1 LRRVLETLIFWCALL
16 GSALLLLGPGDS
28 SARRQFT
35 EIDARSTETF
45 RVCSRVR
52 ARSGPDPVA
61 EVRLF
66 HERSPSVYAAAG
78 VARTERGVACLD
90 RVPRGLSWILAE
102 APGFARAAAKLS
114 VQGDVS
120 HELTL
125 EPESKLGVLVL
136 DELGQPIARATVLVT
151 AADPVP
157 FGALT
162 NAEGKAEIGRLPPA
176 PWKVRAHALGFESA
190 SSDDVVRDLRLV
202 LRRLSAIDVRVLAN
216 GEPVDGAAV
225 LIAGSSLWPA
235 RRAQTDAA
243 GIARIRGLSE
253 GSYDLRASHESLV
266 SPTLHGFELGRGVTE
281 TVTLELAPGRI
292 VTALVTDGE
301 SSTALGVAGAD
312 VVLVEAGVAS
322 FPLQGRTN
330 KDGKVTLGPI
340 APGPATLSARATD
353 FVGGPLVV
361 VPDVVTEPV
370 RVPLIRGGRLRGEV
384 VDDRGFPIE
393 GAGIEIIGTDR
404 FGLPIAETPLVNR
417 FRAIHFEWS
426 LGGPPPLIPAGELG
440 VMPGPVP
447 PIPHGP
453 AFAALAPTATATG
466 VAAEPP
472 PAPWITNKSGEFDA
486 RPITPGRVRALVRHP
501 DYVETTSELVAVSSG
516 GEARV
521 KVVLLRGGAV
531 DGRVLDDRG
540 FPVEGAP
547 VLLIAERGTFERREF
562 TRGDGAFSF
571 TAAPSRVTLSVARP
585 EDPGRNVVIRAL
597 DVPENGRIELDLT
610 LPKPRE
616 AVRITV
622 VDAAGDPIE
631 LAEVRAL
638 SLAPDVPL
646 RKTLFTGEDGRLE
659 LPDAAGLPLRLLF
672 DAPRFSAIEKIFDS
686 APAEVRV
693 ELDAG
698 VLISGRVTAVR
709 GRSGVPSAI
718 VSLRGAVQ
726 RRSTSSDADGFFR
739 FDSVAPGPIEIRVS
753 HPDYA
758 DESMA
763 FEVTSTGRAD
773 RPLELE
779 PIDLQEPGAI
789 EGRVVDASGNP
800 VSGARVGEN
809 FVPTYVPE
817 GALPAGMAL
826 SDSNGDFVLRG
837 LKPGPRRLS
846 AYAPG
851 VGRGSVDAVEVVAG
865 RSAGSVTIRL
875 SDVSIDNEPFATG
888 GLAVTLGEQ
897 RDGDAVSVV
906 VVDVTAGSEAE
917 RGGLHKNDVLTQ
929 IDGQKPSSM
938 DDARL
943 RLAGRAGTDVVL
955 EVTRDSGDVRL
966 RVTRQAVRR

>member
-1 LRRVLETLIFWCALL
+1 MSRVEQRALE
-16 GSALLLLGPGDS
+16 S
-28 SARRQFT
+28 
-35 EIDARSTETF
+35 F
-45 RVCSRVR
+45 RLCVSVR
-52 ARSGPDPVA
+52 ARSGQGVPLA
-61 EVRLF
+61 ELRAF
-66 HERSPSVYAAAG
+66 HERSTRLFEAAG
-78 VARTERGVACLD
+78 SARTEGGRACID
-90 RVPRGLSWILAE
+90 DVPRGVSWLLVDA
-102 APGFARAAAKLS
+102 AGFARASAKINLKS
-114 VQGDVS
+114 DLE

-125 EPESKLGVLVL
+125 DPESKLGVLVL
-136 DELGQPIARATVLVT
+136 DELGEAIPRATVLVT
-151 AADPVP
+151 GAEPLP

-162 NAEGKAEIGRLPPA
+162 NAEGKAELGRLPPP
-176 PWKVRAHALGFESA
+176 PWRVRAHAMGFESA
-190 SSDDVVRDLRLV
+190 SSEGVVRDLRLV
-202 LRRLSAIDVRVLAN
+202 LRRLAAIDVRVLSDGA
-216 GEPVDGAAV
+216 PVDGADV
-225 LIAGSSLWPA
+225 FIAGSTLWPA
-235 RRAQTDAA
+235 RRARTDAA

-253 GSYDLRASHESLV
+253 GSYDLRASHGNLV
-266 SPTLHGFELGRGVTE
+266 APTLHGFELGRGVTE
-281 TVTLELAPGRI
+281 TVTLELAPGRL

-301 SSTALGVAGAD
+301 SNTALGVPGAD

-340 APGPATLSARATD
+340 APGPTTLSARATD

-417 FRAIHFEWS
+417 FRAVHFEWS

-453 AFAALAPTATATG
+453 FAASVPATTASG

-472 PAPWITNKSGEFDA
+472 PAPWITNRSGEFDA

-501 DYVETTSELVAVSSG
+501 DYVETTSELVTVGSG

-521 KVVLLRGGAV
+521 KVVLLRGGGV

-540 FPVEGAP
+540 FPVEGAQ
-547 VLLIAERGTFERREF
+547 VLLVAERGTFERREL

-571 TAAPSRVTLSVARP
+571 SAAPSRVTLSVARP
-585 EDPGRNVVIRAL
+585 EDPGRHVLVRAL
-597 DVPENGRIELDLT
+597 EVPENGRVELDLT

-622 VDAAGDPIE
+622 VDSQDAPIE

-659 LPDAAGLPLRLLF
+659 LPDAAGLPLRLVV
-672 DAPRFSAIEKIFDS
+672 DAPHFSAIEKTFDA

-693 ELDAG
+693 TLDAG
-698 VLISGRVTAVR
+698 VLITGRVTAVR
-709 GRSGVPSAI
+709 GRSGVPNAI
-718 VSLRGAVQ
+718 VSLRGPVQ

-739 FDSVAPGPIEIRVS
+739 FDSVAPGPIELRVS

-758 DESMA
+758 DESRG

-779 PIDLQEPGAI
+779 PIDLEEPGSI
-789 EGRVVDASGNP
+789 EGRVVDANGNP

-826 SDSNGDFVLRG
+826 SDSSGEFVLRG

-865 RSAGSVTIRL
+865 RSVSGVTVRL
-875 SDVSIDNEPFATG
+875 SDLSVENEPFATG

-906 VVDVTAGSEAE
+906 VVDVSAGSEAE
-917 RGGLHKNDVLTQ
+917 RGGLRANDVLTL
-929 IDGQKPSSM
+929 IDGQRPSSM
-938 DDARL
+938 NDARV

-955 EVTRDSGDVRL
+955 EVSRTDGPVRL
-966 RVTRQAVRR
+966 RITRQAIRR

>member
-1 LRRVLETLIFWCALL
+1 V
-16 GSALLLLGPGDS
+16 
-28 SARRQFT
+28 
-35 EIDARSTETF
+35 
-45 RVCSRVR
+45 RVR
-52 ARSGPDPVA
+52 ARQGRDPVA
-61 EVRLF
+61 EVRALT
-66 HERSPSVYAAAG
+66 ERTPGVHVPAG
-78 VARTERGVACLD
+78 ATRTEGGSACIDGVPSGPLW
-90 RVPRGLSWILAE
+90 LLAE
-102 APGFARAAAKLS
+102 APGYARASAKVTVRS
-114 VQGDVS
+114 DVE

-125 EPESKLGVLVL
+125 DPESKLAVLVL
-136 DELGQPIARATVLVT
+136 DELGQPIARATVLVL
-151 AADPVP
+151 ARDPLP

-162 NAEGKAEIGRLPPA
+162 NAEGQAVLGRLPPA
-176 PWKVRAHALGFESA
+176 PWNVRAHAAGFESA
-190 SSDDVVRDLRLV
+190 SSDGVVRDLRLV
-202 LRRLSAIDVRVLAN
+202 LRRLSSLDVRVLAN
-216 GEPVDGAAV
+216 GEPVDGASV

-235 RRAQTDAA
+235 RRAETDAA

-253 GSYDLRASHESLV
+253 GTYDLRASHRHLV
-266 SPTLHGFELGRGVTE
+266 APTLHGFELGRGVTE
-281 TVTLELAPGRI
+281 TVTLELEPGRM

-301 SSTALGVAGAD
+301 TNTAPAVPGAD

-322 FPLQGRTN
+322 FPLQGRTD
-330 KDGKVTLGPI
+330 KRGLVTLGPI
-340 APGPATLSARATD
+340 PAGPATLSARATD

-384 VDDRGFPIE
+384 VDDRGFPVE
-393 GAGIEIIGTDR
+393 GAGIEVIGTDR

-417 FRAIHFEWS
+417 FRAVHFEWS

-453 AFAALAPTATATG
+453 SFAAPAPAATG
-466 VAAEPP
+466 IAAEPP
-472 PAPWITNKSGEFDA
+472 PAPWITNPRGEFDA

-501 DYVETTSELVAVSSG
+501 EYVETTSDLVTVASG

-521 KVVLLRGGAV
+521 KVVLLRGGGV

-540 FPVEGAP
+540 FPVEGAQ
-547 VLLIAERGTFERREF
+547 VSLIAERGTFERREF

-585 EDPGRNVVIRAL
+585 DDPNRNVLIRAL
-597 DVPENGRIELDLT
+597 EVPENGRLELDLT
-610 LPKPRE
+610 LPAPRE
-616 AVRITV
+616 AVSITV

-638 SLAPDVPL
+638 SLSPDVPL
-646 RKTLFTGEDGRLE
+646 RRTSFTGEDGRVE

-672 DAPRFSAIEKIFDS
+672 DAPRFSAVERTFDATPTS
-686 APAEVRV
+686 IRV
-693 ELDAG
+693 ALDAG
-698 VLISGRVTAVR
+698 VLVQGRVTAVR
-709 GRSGVPSAI
+709 GRTGVANAI

-726 RRSTSSDADGFFR
+726 RRSTSTDADGFYR
-739 FDSVAPGPIEIRVS
+739 FDSVAPGPIEIRIS

-758 DESMA
+758 DESMG
-763 FEVTSTGRAD
+763 FEVTSTGRAA

-779 PIDLQEPGAI
+779 PIDLVEPGSI
-789 EGRVVDASGNP
+789 EGRVVDANGDP

-817 GALPAGMAL
+817 SALPLGMAQT
-826 SDSNGDFVLRG
+826 DSNGEFVLRG
-837 LKPGPRRLS
+837 MKPGPRRLS

-865 RSAGSVTIRL
+865 RSTSGVTVRL
-875 SDVSIDNEPFATG
+875 SEAGVDDEPFATG
-888 GLAVTLGEQ
+888 GVAVTLGEQ
-897 RDGDAVSVV
+897 RDGDSVSVV

-917 RGGLHKNDVLTQ
+917 RGGLLSGDVLDA

-938 DDARL
+938 ADARV
-943 RLAGRAGTDVVL
+943 RLGGRAGTDVVL
-955 EVTRDSGDVRL
+955 EVKRAGTDVRL
-966 RVTRQAVRR
+966 RITRQAVRR

>member
-1 LRRVLETLIFWCALL
+1 M
-16 GSALLLLGPGDS
+16 LLLLGPGDS
-28 SARRQFT
+28 SARGLGSRVEQR
-35 EIDARSTETF
+35 ALETF
-45 RVCSRVR
+45 RLCAQVR
-52 ARSGPDPVA
+52 TRSGAAPVA
-61 EVRLF
+61 VLRAF
-66 HERSPSVYAAAG
+66 HERSAGYFEAAG
-78 VARTERGVACLD
+78 SARTEQGRGCIDA
-90 RVPRGLSWILAE
+90 VPRGVSWLLAE
-102 APGFARAAAKLS
+102 AAGFARASTQITLQS
-114 VQGDVS
+114 DS
-120 HELTL
+120 EHELWL
-125 EPESKLGVLVL
+125 EPESRLAVLVL
-136 DELGQPIARATVLVT
+136 DELGEAIPRATVLVT
-151 AADPVP
+151 GTELLP

-162 NAEGKAEIGRLPPA
+162 NAEGKAELGRLPPP
-176 PWKVRAHALGFESA
+176 PWQVRAHALGFESA
-190 SSDDVVRDLRLV
+190 SSDGVVRDLRLV
-202 LRRLSAIDVRVLAN
+202 LRRLSAIDVRVLSN
-216 GEPVDGAAV
+216 GEPADGADV
-225 LIAGSSLWPA
+225 FIAGSTLWPA
-235 RRAQTDAA
+235 RRARTDAA

-253 GSYDLRASHESLV
+253 GSYDLRASHGNLV
-266 SPTLHGFELGRGVTE
+266 APTLHGFELGRGVAE
-281 TVTLELAPGRI
+281 TVTLELLPGRL

-301 SSTALGVAGAD
+301 TNTAPGVPGAD

-330 KDGKVTLGPI
+330 QDGKVTLGPI

-361 VPDVVTEPV
+361 VPDAVTEPV

-384 VDDRGFPIE
+384 VDERGFPIE

-417 FRAIHFEWS
+417 FRAVHFEWS

-453 AFAALAPTATATG
+453 AFAAIAPATTASG
-466 VAAEPP
+466 IAAEPP
-472 PAPWITNKSGEFDA
+472 PAPWITNRSGEFDA

-501 DYVETTSELVAVSSG
+501 DYVETTSELVAVASG

-521 KVVLLRGGAV
+521 KVVLLRGGGV

-540 FPVEGAP
+540 FPVEGAQ
-547 VLLIAERGTFERREF
+547 VLLVAERGTFERREL

-571 TAAPSRVTLSVARP
+571 SAAPSRVTLSVARP
-585 EDPGRNVVIRAL
+585 EDPGRNVLVRAL
-597 DVPENGRIELDLT
+597 EVPENGRVELDLT
-610 LPKPRE
+610 LPKPRDV
-616 AVRITV
+616 VRITV
-622 VDAAGDPIE
+622 VDAHDAPIE

-659 LPDAAGLPLRLLF
+659 LPDAAGLPLRLLV
-672 DAPRFSAIEKIFDS
+672 DAPHFSAIERTFDA
-686 APAEVRV
+686 APAEVQV
-693 ELDAG
+693 KLDAG
-698 VLISGRVTAVR
+698 VLITGRVTAVR
-709 GRSGVPSAI
+709 GRSGVPNAI
-718 VSLRGAVQ
+718 VGLRGSVQ
-726 RRSTSSDADGFFR
+726 RRSTSSDTDGFFR

-758 DESMA
+758 DESRA
-763 FEVTSTGRAD
+763 FEVTTTGRAD

-779 PIDLQEPGAI
+779 PIDLEEPGSI
-789 EGRVVDASGNP
+789 EGRVIDANGNP

-826 SDSNGDFVLRG
+826 SDSNGEFVLRG

-851 VGRGSVDAVEVVAG
+851 VGRGSIDAVEVVAG
-865 RSAGSVTIRL
+865 RSVNGVTVRL
-875 SDVSIDNEPFATG
+875 SDLSVENEPFATG

-917 RGGLHKNDVLTQ
+917 RGGLRPNDVLAL

-938 DDARL
+938 NDARV

-955 EVTRDSGDVRL
+955 EVTRTDGTLRL
-966 RVTRQAVRR
+966 RITRQAVRR